1 MGGVLVDHVS
11 WRWIFVVGAVLIV
24 AAWVLT
30 EAFVPPDSPGSPG
43 RPDLPGVLALTV
55 CSAAR
60 SAASSVRRC

>member
-30 EAFVPPDSPGSPG
+30 EAFVPPSSPG
-43 RPDLPGVLALTV
+43 RG
-55 CSAAR
+55 AR
-60 SAASSVRRC
+60 LF

>member
-30 EAFVPPDSPGSPG
+30 ETFVPPSSPG
-43 RPDLPGVLALTV
+43 R
-55 CSAAR
+55 AAR
-60 SAASSVRRC
+60 LF